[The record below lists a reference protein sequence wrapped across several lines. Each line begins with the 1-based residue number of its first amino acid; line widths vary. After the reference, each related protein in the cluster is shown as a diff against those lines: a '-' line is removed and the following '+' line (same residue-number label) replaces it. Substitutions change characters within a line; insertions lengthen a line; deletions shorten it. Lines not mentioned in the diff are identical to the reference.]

1 MVIGWGLHVRPWL
14 LVEMKDAT
22 AVATEITS
30 TASVPWNP
38 EPFEPQPIP
47 FCMNF
52 QEAGWHFSRFVLS
65 AVEIAHVLVEQAWKC
80 QRPFNYITL
89 TVELTCLKASLFK
102 SVWLII
108 DNTSRRACCHPLCAC
123 VRETAAICSLITVD
137 EPIACVM
144 KKSSSDAMSLG
155 HTMLVTPWSPERIVG
170 ISDTPETKPLPPLLI
185 FEEVDPQVNW
195 NVDRGLD
202 CS

>member
-1 MVIGWGLHVRPWL
+1 MFHVVRSTKSKCQKGKVREIEICIMVIGWGLHVRPWL

-30 TASVPWNP
+30 TASVPWSP
-38 EPFEPQPIP
+38 EPLEPQPIP

-80 QRPFNYITL
+80 QRPFNCITL

-102 SVWLII
+102 SVWLIT

-144 KKSSSDAMSLG
+144 KN
-155 HTMLVTPWSPERIVG
+155 
-170 ISDTPETKPLPPLLI
+170 PLPTRCLSAT
-185 FEEVDPQVNW
+185 QCW
-195 NVDRGLD
+195 
-202 CS
+202 